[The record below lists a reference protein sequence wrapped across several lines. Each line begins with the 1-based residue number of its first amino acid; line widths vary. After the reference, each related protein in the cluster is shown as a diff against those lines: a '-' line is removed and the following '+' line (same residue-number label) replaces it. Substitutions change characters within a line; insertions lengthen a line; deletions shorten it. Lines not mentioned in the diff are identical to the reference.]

1 MSEKMTLSIWLNSSN
16 QAPPPHIENAFI
28 CIIWQY
34 CATANMLQS
43 DLRTLTII
51 NVLGSDLDF
60 FFKNSLSFGLNL

>member
-1 MSEKMTLSIWLNSSN
+1 MSENRTLSIWLN

-43 DLRTLTII
+43 DLRTLPII
-51 NVLGSDLDF
+51 NILGSDLDF
-60 FFKNSLSFGLNL
+60 FF